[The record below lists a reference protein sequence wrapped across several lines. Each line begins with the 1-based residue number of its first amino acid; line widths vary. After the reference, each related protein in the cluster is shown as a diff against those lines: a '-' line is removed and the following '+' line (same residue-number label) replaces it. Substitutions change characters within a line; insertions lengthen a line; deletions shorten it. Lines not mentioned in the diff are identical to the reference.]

1 VLQIDEG
8 NAGKPGSGLLLKAN
22 PLANWSSSQ
31 VWSYIRDNSVPY
43 NALHERG
50 FVSVGCE
57 PCTRPVLPGQHERA
71 GRWWWE
77 EATKKECGLHATVV
91 APHGEGI

>member
-1 VLQIDEG
+1 VVQLDEG
-8 NAGKPGSGLLLKAN
+8 NAGKPGCGVLLKVN
-22 PLANWSSSQ
+22 PLANWSSSR

-43 NALHERG
+43 NALHENG
-50 FVSVGCE
+50 YISVGCE

-77 EATKKECGLHATVV
+77 EATKRECGLHAVV
-91 APHGEGI
+91 APHGDGI